1 MEKLARLKHA
11 LEGTKLYDF
20 IAAAPLIAWYGFCG
34 WRLLPALKVDF
45 AMEPGAVDPVF
56 ITGLLSKLASLI
68 FVGLLLALLILRH
81 PPQAKTAGM
90 FPRVAAIAG
99 TYLGVGI
106 LLLPPLPLSAPVY
119 LLSTLLILA
128 GTGFALYAVLRLGRS
143 ISIMPEA
150 RRLVTAGPYR
160 TIRHPLYLGEAVAL
174 AGLSLQYLSP
184 AALLLLGL
192 QFAFQLQRMKNEERV
207 LARMFP
213 EYGAYTARTARLVPG
228 LY

>member
-1 MEKLARLKHA
+1 MEKLARLKTM

-20 IAAAPLIAWYGFCG
+20 LAAAPLIAWYGFCG
-34 WRLLPALKVDF
+34 WQIVPALAGDF
-45 AMEPGAVDPVF
+45 GVKSGAIDAVF
-56 ITGLLSKLASLI
+56 VTGLLSQLASLS
-68 FVGLLLALLILRH
+68 FVGVLLALLTLRH
-81 PPQAKTAGM
+81 TPRAKTPGV
-90 FPRVAAIAG
+90 FPRIAAIAG

-106 LLLPPLPLSAPVY
+106 LLLPRLPLSAPLY
-119 LLSTLLILA
+119 LVSTCLILI

-160 TIRHPLYLGEAVAL
+160 SIRHPLYLGEAVAL
-174 AGLSLQYLSP
+174 TGLCLQYLSP

-207 LARMFP
+207 LARIFP
-213 EYGAYTARTARLVPG
+213 EYGAYSARTARLVPG